1 MKKIPITLNLIVA
14 DLLNSWPATVPVFLE
29 HRLGCVGCAMAPFDT
44 LADVVE
50 VYQLQPEVFLAE
62 LEKAIGGDAEARGED
77 Q

>member
-1 MKKIPITLNLIVA
+1 MKNNPITLNWIVA

-50 VYQLQPEVFLAE
+50 VYQLKPQAFLAE
-62 LEKAIGGDAEARGED
+62 LERAIGGTGETRGEE